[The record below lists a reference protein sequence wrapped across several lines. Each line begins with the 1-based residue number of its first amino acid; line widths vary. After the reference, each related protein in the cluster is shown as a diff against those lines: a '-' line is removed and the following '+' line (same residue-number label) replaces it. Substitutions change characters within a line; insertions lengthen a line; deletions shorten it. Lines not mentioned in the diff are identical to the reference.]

1 MAVNQLIT
9 DTLQQSDTLLL
20 DSRAMTHAVVPQP
33 TDTLPAGAQCETL
46 SVDTLSTG
54 ALNETLSVDTLPLV
68 PSADSWV
75 ITLFI
80 LIFLFFSFSFRN
92 SYKYLN
98 NIFISL
104 FKVNYHENPFA
115 ETTINENQ
123 LKISLFALTFYTE
136 GILLYHL
143 FIAPI
148 LTNSNM
154 ILPCIVGCSL
164 ISWLYYLL
172 QKGIYSLLGNIFSTA
187 QQTLFFK
194 ESFSSVNLII
204 GLFFM
209 PLATLLLF
217 VDGAVGTV
225 VIISLIIYFLSR
237 LIIIFKGI
245 RIFSPDIFGLLYI
258 ILYLCALE
266 ILPLLYI
273 KYAVVEMYK
282 LFELNIIIS

>member
-1 MAVNQLIT
+1 MAVNQHIT
-9 DTLQQSDTLLL
+9 DTLQQCDTLLL
-20 DSRAMTHAVVPQP
+20 DSLATPLKPEALVVEG
-33 TDTLPAGAQCETL
+33 LPI
-46 SVDTLSTG
+46 S
-54 ALNETLSVDTLPLV
+54 

-104 FKVNYHENPFA
+104 FKVNYHDNPFA

-136 GILLYHL
+136 GVLLYYL

-148 LTNSNM
+148 LTNSNL

-194 ESFSSVNLII
+194 ESFTSINLII
-204 GLFFM
+204 GLFFI

-217 VDGAVGTV
+217 VKEALCA
-225 VIISLIIYFLSR
+225 IIITCLVIYFLSR
-237 LIIIFKGI
+237 LIIIVKGI